1 MNSRFSFLSG
11 RMNFQPPQVITGL
24 PSPCVDASS
33 AGNETRV
40 CIDECAPT
48 GATCDVRIDL
58 RRCTCGGEA
67 VQLQE
72 LRRFDMS
79 TGAAVFFAAPSN
91 GTKRASAKVAFFWT
105 QKVVYVFTRSYVR
118 HWLRSAVRLLRRVLL
133 ELARGDEGAP
143 RQHEGA
149 LLQGGRGGDEE
160 EGGANGK
167 KVA

>member
-1 MNSRFSFLSG
+1 
-11 RMNFQPPQVITGL
+11 MNFQPPQVITGL

-91 GTKRASAKVAFFWT
+91 GTRRASAKTAFFWT
-105 QKVVYVFTRSYVR
+105 QRVVYMCSLAVTYGTGYVR
-118 HWLRSAVRLLRRVLL
+118 QCGSCVEFCSSWPGETREHHVNTRALSCREAAEEMRRRV
-133 ELARGDEGAP
+133 E
-143 RQHEGA
+143 QM
-149 LLQGGRGGDEE
+149 GR
-160 EGGANGK
+160 K
-167 KVA
+167 